1 MSRGVGRVCS
11 CQGFGQKS
19 SGRLGVPIG
28 REQKIDR
35 RAGGVKSPVQ
45 VPPFAFHSHI
55 GLLDS
60 DAVFPAT
67 LTAIH
72 PCVRLLQSADNLLLM
87 MSSSRHFS
95 FLSCL
100 QNSRKAKETVEFLET
115 MKNAGYA
122 ESYRVPLPALTQ
134 APLRRPLF
142 VERIRSFGDQTF
154 ELKLPR
160 NLKKLLRK
168 GLARI

>member
-1 MSRGVGRVCS
+1 MFAGVDEPRGGKGCS
-11 CQGFGQKS
+11 CQDFGQKS
-19 SGRLGVPIG
+19 SGRLCVPIC

-35 RAGGVKSPVQ
+35 RSGGVNSAIPL
-45 VPPFAFHSHI
+45 PPFAFHSHI

-67 LTAIH
+67 RAAIH
-72 PCVRLLQSADNLLLM
+72 PCVRLLQSADDLLLM

-115 MKNAGYA
+115 SQLGKD
-122 ESYRVPLPALTQ
+122 
-134 APLRRPLF
+134 F
-142 VERIRSFGDQTF
+142 CI
-154 ELKLPR
+154 
-160 NLKKLLRK
+160 
-168 GLARI
+168 

>member
-72 PCVRLLQSADNLLLM
+72 PYVRLLQSADDLLLM

-95 FLSCL
+95 PI
-100 QNSRKAKETVEFLET
+100 
-115 MKNAGYA
+115 MPA
-122 ESYRVPLPALTQ
+122 EQSK
-134 APLRRPLF
+134 
-142 VERIRSFGDQTF
+142 S
-154 ELKLPR
+154 
-160 NLKKLLRK
+160 
-168 GLARI
+168 

>member
-67 LTAIH
+67 LAAIH
-72 PCVRLLQSADNLLLM
+72 PRVRLLQSADDLLLM

-100 QNSRKAKETVEFLET
+100 QNSRKAKETVDFLET
-115 MKNAGYA
+115 MKKP
-122 ESYRVPLPALTQ
+122 RVTLG
-134 APLRRPLF
+134 
-142 VERIRSFGDQTF
+142 RIGCPTS
-154 ELKLPR
+154 
-160 NLKKLLRK
+160 
-168 GLARI
+168 

>member
-1 MSRGVGRVCS
+1 MSRGAGRGCS

-72 PCVRLLQSADNLLLM
+72 PCVRLLQSADDLLLM

-100 QNSRKAKETVEFLET
+100 QNSRKAKENVEFLKA
-115 MKNAGYA
+115 MKNRGLRWVVSGAPPFRCTIA
-122 ESYRVPLPALTQ
+122 TADKLWRKPWAKIAVIAPLP
-134 APLRRPLF
+134 
-142 VERIRSFGDQTF
+142 TF
-154 ELKLPR
+154 S
-160 NLKKLLRK
+160 
-168 GLARI
+168 GL

>member
-142 VERIRSFGDQTF
+142 V
-154 ELKLPR
+154 
-160 NLKKLLRK
+160 
-168 GLARI
+168 

>member
-1 MSRGVGRVCS
+1 MPVLMSRGVGRVCS
-11 CQGFGQKS
+11 CQGFGQKL

-67 LTAIH
+67 LAAIH
-72 PCVRLLQSADNLLLM
+72 PRVRLLQSADDLLLM

-100 QNSRKAKETVEFLET
+100 QNSRKAKETVDFLET
-115 MKNAGYA
+115 MKKP
-122 ESYRVPLPALTQ
+122 RVTLG
-134 APLRRPLF
+134 
-142 VERIRSFGDQTF
+142 RIGCPS
-154 ELKLPR
+154 LPR
-160 NLKKLLRK
+160 YPRDSVEHQELEPIDFGGSL
-168 GLARI
+168 GPE

>member
-11 CQGFGQKS
+11 CQGFGQKL

-67 LTAIH
+67 LAAIH
-72 PCVRLLQSADNLLLM
+72 PRVRLLQSADDILLM
-87 MSSSRHFS
+87 MCSSRHFS

-100 QNSRKAKETVEFLET
+100 QNSRKAKETVDFLET
-115 MKNAGYA
+115 MKNRGLRWVVSGAPP
-122 ESYRVPLPALTQ
+122 YRGNP
-134 APLRRPLF
+134 RDS
-142 VERIRSFGDQTF
+142 VEHQELEPIDFGASLGP
-154 ELKLPR
+154 E
-160 NLKKLLRK
+160 
-168 GLARI
+168 